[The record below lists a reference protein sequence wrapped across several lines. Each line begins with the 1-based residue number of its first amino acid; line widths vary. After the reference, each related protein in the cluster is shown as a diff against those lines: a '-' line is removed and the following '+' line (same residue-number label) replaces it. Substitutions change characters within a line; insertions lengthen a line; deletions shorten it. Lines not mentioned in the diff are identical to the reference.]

1 MAGIEDLIELY
12 RGESGLRSKLDFGE
26 NRGRYWTN
34 KPDLA
39 RYWAKGGSQMQ
50 GRLIGDILG
59 KVKSLKIPKKVYEQI
74 NPEGSWQTIIKDDKL
89 LKKAKTNILQTIM
102 ARAGSLT
109 PLAAKG
115 LTFLSSLPVA
125 TLTMVLQSTPANAD
139 EANMEL
145 EDLAKLATENNIEAE
160 GIETID
166 DDGGQRGSNAP
177 GFTDPGKGSYGP
189 WKAQGGLIDLY
200 RYGGFI

>member
-1 MAGIEDLIELY
+1 MAGIEDLVKLY
-12 RGESGLRSKLDFGE
+12 RGDSGLRSWMNFGE

-39 RYWAKGGSQMQ
+39 RYWAQGGSQQQ

-109 PLAAKG
+109 PLAMKG
-115 LTFLSSLPVA
+115 LNILASLPVA

-139 EANMEL
+139 EVNMQL
-145 EDLAKLATENNIEAE
+145 EDFAKLQE
-160 GIETID
+160 GSTNVD
-166 DDGGQRGSNAP
+166 
-177 GFTDPGKGSYGP
+177 
-189 WKAQGGLIDLY
+189 KALPSKLRDI
-200 RYGGFI
+200 